1 MAEPS
6 DMSPTLGDFRA
17 GAGAALTDAYLTF
30 IDRLPQPAML
40 ASSDGVILAMNRAG
54 RELLE
59 ADGNSLILGKS
70 ILSFLTPES
79 RNHAA
84 VTYSQSARGF
94 SDRRYYDLVTLKG
107 HQRTIEVVAVPV
119 ALSAAGAAEL
129 MLGLAR
135 DVTQELRA
143 AREQALLAAIVESS
157 EDAIVSLSPELRIM
171 TWNGGAEKLLGFTA
185 AEAIGQSAGLYIP
198 LELRAWGEAFLKEL
212 QGKLDRV
219 HSFEV
224 PCLRKDGSRVE
235 VWTVCFGI
243 RDASGKLLGMSAIHR
258 DLTERKRAER
268 ARDYLAA
275 IVESSDDAIVS
286 IDPEFIITGWNHGA
300 EQLFGFSAAEALGQ
314 SFTIYVPSHLK
325 ETAQQLVAQL
335 REHPEQPLRVEV
347 PCRRKDGSLV
357 EVSLVGF
364 GVRDPNGKLLG
375 ISAIQRDITEQKRA
389 QREQALL
396 AAIVESC
403 EDAIITKAPDLTIQ
417 TWNAG
422 AERLYGYC
430 AQEAI
435 GKPIT
440 ILMPA
445 DRLDELETIVG
456 KAFRGGAIHQY
467 ETRRRHKDGGLIDVS
482 LSEAP
487 VRNAGGQI
495 VGVATIE
502 HDISERLRARTLE
515 AQMAG
520 IVKSSSDAIYSL
532 GAGHMVQ
539 SWNPG
544 AERLFGYR
552 AEEVIGQRSPT
563 MIPECQ
569 AQLDEMLDRVLNGG
583 ETVEFESRRRRKD
596 AVILEVA
603 VTASPIYDSA
613 GMVSGIA
620 VITRDI
626 TERKRFE
633 RVLVETQ
640 RELRARIRQQAAM
653 ARLSR
658 RALGKIESEALL
670 LEAAALTV
678 ETLGVDT
685 CAIVELLPDG
695 KSLTLRACSGRHAD
709 VVGRSPVDAAQD
721 SQAAYVLGS
730 SQPVVVH
737 DFSIEKRFRPSAL
750 LGSPDAVSGLSAIVP
765 IGEKPYGI
773 IAVNSNS
780 IREFSADEINFIQSL
795 AHTLGQAMERRRI
808 ESELKA
814 ARDAALESARAK
826 SAFLANMSHE
836 IRTPLNSIVGLSG
849 LLLDTPLGQEQRD
862 FAETIRVSS
871 DVLLET
877 INNVLDFSKLST
889 GKFVLEAI
897 DFDTRTIIQTAVD
910 LLAGAARKKNLELVL
925 FIDDQVPNV
934 LRGDPARL
942 RQVLI
947 NLLNNAVKFT
957 ELGEVVVRVTV
968 ANEPKSSVLLR
979 LEVADTG
986 IGIPQETQSR
996 LFEPFYQADSST
1008 TRRFGGSGL
1017 GLAISAQLVEL
1028 MGGGIGV
1035 ISQPGKGSTFWF
1047 TVALERSKIVATA
1060 LEQAHELVD
1069 LHAIIVDDNAAN
1081 REIVGQQ
1088 MRSWGMRVE
1097 AAAGGAEAL
1106 AIMRKEATTDPY
1118 AIAVV
1123 DFQMPEMGGLELANR
1138 IKADPAMSATRLVIM
1153 SSVGGRTDRG
1163 AATAAVDAWFTK
1175 PIKPWELLR
1184 CLIALRHGF
1193 VPATTPP
1200 AKTRAST
1207 PAMKTGEDVSADG
1220 APDVRILLAE
1230 DNPINQ
1236 KVGVIL
1242 LKKLGYRPDV
1252 AANGREALAALE
1264 RHHYDLVLM
1273 DCQMPEMDGY
1283 QATHEIRQ
1291 HEAASSRHTIIIAL
1305 TAFGLS
1311 GDREKCLNAGM
1322 DDYLAK
1328 PVRME
1333 QLKEMLDRWSPAKLT
1348 AAPAG
1353 ESASSAGLAADKI
1366 NQRPPDQ

>member
-1 MAEPS
+1 MP
-6 DMSPTLGDFRA
+6 GDLQA
-17 GAGAALTDAYLTF
+17 GAGSVVTDAYLTF
-30 IDRLPQPAML
+30 IERLPQPAML
-40 ASSDGVILAMNRAG
+40 ARHDGVILAMNPAG
-54 RELLE
+54 LELLE
-59 ADGNSLILGKS
+59 ADALSSVLGRNV
-70 ILSFLTPES
+70 LSFLAPEA
-79 RNHAA
+79 RNQAA
-84 VTYSQSARGF
+84 VTYSQSVRGF

-107 HQRTIEVVAVPV
+107 RQRTIEVVAVPV
-119 ALSAAGAAEL
+119 ALSAAGEAE
-129 MLGLAR
+129 MILGLAR
-135 DVTQELRA
+135 DVTREMRA

-157 EDAIVSLSPELRIM
+157 EDAIVSLSLELRIM
-171 TWNGGAEKLLGFTA
+171 TWNRGAEKLLGFTA
-185 AEAIGQSAGLYIP
+185 AEAIGQPASLYIP
-198 LELRAWGEAFLKEL
+198 PDLRAWGEAFLKEL

-224 PCLRKDGSRVE
+224 PCLRKDGSHVD

-243 RDASGKLLGMSAIHR
+243 RDANGKLLGMSAIHR

-275 IVESSDDAIVS
+275 IVESSDDAIIS
-286 IDPEFIITGWNHGA
+286 IDPGFIITGWNHGA
-300 EQLFGFSAAEALGQ
+300 EKLLGFSASEAIGQ
-314 SFTIYVPSHLK
+314 PFTIYVPSHLQ
-325 ETAQQLVAQL
+325 ETAQQLVTQL
-335 REHPEQPLRVEV
+335 RAHPEQPLRVEV
-347 PCRRKDGSLV
+347 PCRRKDGSQV

-375 ISAIQRDITEQKRA
+375 MSAIQRDITEQRRA

-403 EDAIITKAPDLTIQ
+403 QDAIITKAPDYTIQ

-422 AERLYGYC
+422 AQRLYGYC

-456 KAFRGGAIHQY
+456 KALNGGTIHQY
-467 ETRRRHKDGGLIDVS
+467 DTRRRHKDGRLIDVS

-495 VGVATIE
+495 VGVAAIE
-502 HDISERLRARTLE
+502 RDISERLRARTLE
-515 AQMAG
+515 AQMAA

-532 GAGHMVQ
+532 GPGHMVQ

-552 AEEVIGQRSPT
+552 AEEIIGHRSPT

-583 ETVEFESRRRRKD
+583 ETTEFESRRRRKD
-596 AVILEVA
+596 GVILDVA
-603 VTASPIYDSA
+603 VTASPIYDGA
-613 GMVSGIA
+613 GMVNGIA

-633 RVLVETQ
+633 RALVETQ
-640 RELRARIRQQAAM
+640 RGLRARIRQQAAM

-658 RALGKIESEALL
+658 RALSKIESAALL
-670 LEAAALTV
+670 TEAAALTA
-678 ETLGVDT
+678 ETLGADA
-685 CAIVELLPDG
+685 CAIVELRPDG
-695 KSLTLRACSGRHAD
+695 KSLMLRACGGRQAG
-709 VVGRSPVDAAQD
+709 VVDRSAVDAAQD
-721 SQAAYVLGS
+721 SQAAYILGS
-730 SQPVVVH
+730 SQPVVVR
-737 DFSIEKRFRPSAL
+737 DFSTETRFRPSAL
-750 LGSPDAVSGLSAIVP
+750 LGSRDVVSEVSMVIP
-765 IGEKPYGI
+765 IAEKPYGI
-773 IAVNSNS
+773 IAVQSKS
-780 IREFSADEINFIQSL
+780 VREFSPDDINFIQSL

-849 LLLDTPLGQEQRD
+849 LLLDTPLGREQRD

-889 GKFVLEAI
+889 GKFVLETI
-897 DFDTRTIIQTAVD
+897 EFDTRTVVQTALD
-910 LLAGAARKKNLELVL
+910 LVADAARKKKLELAL
-925 FIDDQVPNV
+925 FIGDKVPHV

-957 ELGEVVVRVTV
+957 ERGEVVVKVTLD
-968 ANEPKSSVLLR
+968 NEAEESVLLR
-979 LEVADTG
+979 IDVTDTG

-1028 MGGGIGV
+1028 MGGRIGV
-1035 ISQPGKGSTFWF
+1035 ISRPGEGSTFWF
-1047 TVALERSKIVATA
+1047 TAVLEKSMMVATA
-1060 LEQAHELVD
+1060 LEQAPELVD

-1088 MRSWGMRVE
+1088 MRSWGMRVD

-1106 AIMRKEATTDPY
+1106 AMMCREATTDPY
-1118 AIAVV
+1118 AIAVL
-1123 DFQMPEMGGLELANR
+1123 DFQMPEMSGLELANR
-1138 IKADPAMSATRLVIM
+1138 IKTDPAMSATRLVMM
-1153 SSVGGRTDRG
+1153 SSVSGRTDRG

-1175 PIKPWELLR
+1175 PVKPPELR
-1184 CLIALRHGF
+1184 HCLIALRQGAE
-1193 VPATTPP
+1193 PATAPP
-1200 AKTRAST
+1200 AKERAT
-1207 PAMKTGEDVSADG
+1207 VSAIKMHENV
-1220 APDVRILLAE
+1220 APDGPPNVRILLAE

-1242 LKKLGYRPDV
+1242 LQKLGYRPDV
-1252 AANGREALAALE
+1252 AANGREALAALA
-1264 RHHYDLVLM
+1264 RNHYDLILM

-1283 QATHEIRQ
+1283 EATREIRQ
-1291 HEAASSRHTIIIAL
+1291 HEAGSSRHTIVIAL

-1311 GDREKCLNAGM
+1311 GDREKCLKAGM

-1333 QLKEMLDRWSPAKLT
+1333 QLKHVLDLWLPAKRT
-1348 AAPAG
+1348 AAPTG
-1353 ESASSAGLAADKI
+1353 ESTSRSGPVEDKI